1 MINVQRV
8 TPDNPRNKELTE
20 LVLELHE
27 LVADKIH
34 NSQLRRRTRNVEDAF
49 LVVAGHIVF
58 AIAAR
63 RTELNGVPIPML
75 INDLTAVIEVNAMEM
90 HKENY

>member
-8 TPDNPRNKELTE
+8 TRDNPRNKELTE

>member
-8 TPDNPRNKELTE
+8 TRDNPRNKELSE

-34 NSQLRRRTRNVEDAF
+34 NSELRRRTRNVEDAF

>member
-1 MINVQRV
+1 MINIQRV
-8 TPDNPRNKELTE
+8 TRDNPRNKELSE

-49 LVVAGHIVF
+49 LAVAGHIVF

-63 RTELNGVPIPML
+63 RTDLNGVPIPML
-75 INDLTAVIEVNAMEM
+75 INDLTAIIEVNAMEM